1 MDNIFLILIIAV
13 AGPILG
19 SFIGVLKRPSE
30 LVLFNMLSFAA
41 GTMLAISFLKLIPE
55 SIEFSSIL
63 ICAIGILIGSLAM
76 YVMDKLI
83 PHVHVKAYSHARAH
97 GKKINRVA
105 IYIII
110 GMFLHNFPEGMAM
123 AIGFV
128 SDFKLSIAI
137 AIAIAIH
144 DIPEGICTSA
154 PYYYTSRNRLK
165 AFLLSV
171 STAIPTVVGFGFAY
185 LLYQFIPLQ
194 MVGLFIAAT
203 AGIMIYI
210 SADELIPV
218 SYSKGT
224 HHSTIF
230 SLMAGVVLVV
240 LLGFL

>member
-1 MDNIFLILIIAV
+1 MDNVFLILIIAV
-13 AGPILG
+13 AGPFLG
-19 SFIGVLKRPSE
+19 ALIGVLKRPSE

-55 SIEFSSIL
+55 SIAFSSIL
-63 ICAIGILIGSLAM
+63 LCVLGILIGSLVT
-76 YVMDKLI
+76 YVLDKLI
-83 PHVHVKAYSHARAH
+83 PHIHVKSYSHAKAH
-97 GKKINRVA
+97 GKRINRVA
-105 IYIII
+105 IYIIV
-110 GMFLHNFPEGMAM
+110 GMFLHNFPEGMAI

-137 AIAIAIH
+137 AIAVAIH

-165 AFLLSV
+165 SFLLAV
-171 STAIPTVVGFGFAY
+171 STAIPTVIGFGFSY
-185 LLYQFIPLQ
+185 FLYQFIPLQ
-194 MVGLFIAAT
+194 LVGLFIAAT

-210 SADELIPV
+210 SADELIPI
-218 SYSKGT
+218 SYSRGT

-230 SLMAGVVLVV
+230 SLMAGIALVI